1 MTKIKVELEGEAYAD
16 ALTAMNN
23 FTQDILDRIEE
34 IESILDQIASMT
46 GANAETLGTLK
57 DAIARLEKAKEVLSP
72 DVDQDADT
80 SE

>member
-23 FTQDILDRIEE
+23 FTQDILDRFEE

-46 GANAETLGTLK
+46 GAPPDRDWETPHQGSLL
-57 DAIARLEKAKEVLSP
+57 
-72 DVDQDADT
+72 
-80 SE
+80 